1 MQIIHHELNKVDD
14 WCERWSLELNT
25 KKCGWLCIEG
35 KSVRIKIT
43 LNKNTTQTHISKW
56 HRCTLHRLIF
66 SKHIPTKLSK
76 MQKFLGS
83 ILCDFFQ
90 YELEIILYNICVRPI
105 VEYCPLLFSNLRQSD
120 MMKMKVIQCDFTH
133 HVLKISSVID
143 YLSSIY

>member
-1 MQIIHHELNKVDD
+1 
-14 WCERWSLELNT
+14 
-25 KKCGWLCIEG
+25 
-35 KSVRIKIT
+35 
-43 LNKNTTQTHISKW
+43 
-56 HRCTLHRLIF
+56 
-66 SKHIPTKLSK
+66 

-120 MMKMKVIQCDFTH
+120 MMKMKVIQRDFTH